1 MTFVFPEGV
10 DCTRYCEP
18 SHLFGATLSLV
29 RFLFPGG
36 LLLRSSSP
44 RINKA
49 AANWVLPGT

>member
-18 SHLFGATLSLV
+18 SHLSGATLSLV

-36 LLLRSSSP
+36 LLLCSSSP